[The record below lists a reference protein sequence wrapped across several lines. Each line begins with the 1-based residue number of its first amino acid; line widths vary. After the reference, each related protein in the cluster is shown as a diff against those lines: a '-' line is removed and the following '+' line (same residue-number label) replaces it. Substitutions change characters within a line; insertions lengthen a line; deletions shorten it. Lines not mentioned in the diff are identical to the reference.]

1 MKKFTSLGM
10 VLVLLFLVACQDSK
24 SIKSQKFLLNTIVT
38 LDVECDK
45 DTLDGA
51 FSLCEKYEKLL
62 SKTIKES
69 DVSKLN
75 ESNTFIKVSKP
86 TKYLIDRSIYY
97 GNLSGGKFDIT
108 ICPVSNL
115 WDFEG
120 TALPDKDEIAEALQ
134 NVDYEAIRIDGDS
147 VFTGDK
153 QIDFGGIA
161 KGYIAD
167 ELLKFFKKKN
177 VKNGIINLGGNIMVF
192 GDKEKKIGIKKPFSD
207 NIISATLK
215 VKNKSVVTSGVYE
228 RYIEKYGKI
237 YHHILDPD
245 TGFAVKSDLF
255 SATVIGK
262 NSLDCDALATV
273 CILEGLEKAKKL
285 IENTDD
291 IEAVFIDKDYNLEYT
306 SGLKKKDGYLILK

>member
-10 VLVLLFLVACQDSK
+10 VLVLLFLVACRDLK

-38 LDVECDK
+38 LDVECDR

-62 SKTIKES
+62 SKTVKES

-75 ESNTFIKVSKP
+75 EADTFIKVSKP
-86 TKYLIDRSIYY
+86 TEYLIDRSIYY

-120 TALPDKDEIAEALQ
+120 TELPNKDEIAEALQ
-134 NVDYEAIRIDGDS
+134 NVDYEAIQIDGDS

-153 QIDFGGIA
+153 QIDLGGIA

-167 ELLKFFKKKN
+167 ELLKFFKEKN
-177 VKNGIINLGGNIMVF
+177 VKNGIINLGGNILVF
-192 GDKEKKIGIKKPFSD
+192 GDKAKKIGIKKPFSD
-207 NIISATLK
+207 NTISATLK

-228 RYIEKYGKI
+228 RYIKKDGKI

-245 TGFAVKSDLF
+245 TGYAVKSDLF

-273 CILEGLEKAKKL
+273 CILEGLKEAKEL
-285 IENTDD
+285 IENTDG
-291 IEAVFIDKDYNLEYT
+291 IEAVFIDENNKLTYT
-306 SGLKKKDGYLILK
+306 SGLKEKDGCLILK